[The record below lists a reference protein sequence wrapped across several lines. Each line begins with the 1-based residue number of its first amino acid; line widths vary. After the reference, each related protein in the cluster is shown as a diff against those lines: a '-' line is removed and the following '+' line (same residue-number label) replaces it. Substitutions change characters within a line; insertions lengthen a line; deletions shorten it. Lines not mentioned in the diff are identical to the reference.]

1 MEELPIGMQTFK
13 DLIEGGYVYAD
24 KTRYVYDMV
33 RSGKAY
39 FLSRPR
45 RFGKSLLLSTFESLF
60 SGPPDPDGKP
70 KGLFADLWIG
80 RESDYDFKQ
89 TYPIINL
96 SMSSSTNSPE
106 DLKESILKKLKRIN
120 HSEKLGLDITLPGTD
135 LFFVIQGLNEKY
147 DKKVVVLID
156 EYDAPVSNNID
167 NRELALKNSEILRDF
182 YSGFK
187 DTDKYLRFVFVT
199 GVTRYAFMGLSAGL
213 NHLNDITL
221 TPKYAGIC
229 GFTQEEFDGCF
240 REHLPVVLG
249 DMRGQDPVPAD
260 ATVADLM
267 DIVNDWYD
275 GYSWDGKTMVLN
287 PLSILKFLELS
298 AFSDYWIQS
307 NPSVAF
313 LSKVA
318 RENPLA
324 LLGDE
329 SGEISQGTLGLAEVG
344 GLGPVPALFQT
355 GYLTIDKVVN
365 IKDVGRAFTLK
376 IPNLEVK
383 GPNIKWFQDNVYG
396 FLGKD
401 PAIEMDIFH
410 GAIRDRDAGKL
421 TRIIDSVFAGLSAE
435 HHADNESCYHKVLYG
450 YCHKFGRIVTPER
463 KGAVGNSDLLVI
475 FPDGLYAVMELKFD
489 VGKSIPL
496 QTRLVARLAKTAL
509 SAIDG
514 KDYWRPFQ
522 AEAKELVKI
531 GLGVSWRGQ
540 CLALMESEG

>member
-187 DTDKYLRFVFVT
+187 DTDRYLRFVFVT
-199 GVTRYAFMGLSAGL
+199 GVARYAFMGLSAGL

-240 REHLPVVLG
+240 REHLPVALG
-249 DMRGQDPVPAD
+249 DMRDQDPVPAD
-260 ATVADLM
+260 ATVADLR
-267 DIVNDWYD
+267 DTINDWYD

-287 PLSILKFLELS
+287 PLSILKFFELS

-401 PAIEMDIFH
+401 PAIERDIFH

-421 TRIIDSVFAGLSAE
+421 TRIIDSVFAGLPAE

-463 KGAVGNSDLLVI
+463 KGAVGNQDLLVI

-514 KDYWRPFQ
+514 KGYWRPFQ